1 LNRNQHGFFAF
12 SLFRFFTFPMHEFVS
27 FNQRVLAVAEAK
39 ISALSSAALYGS
51 GVFTS
56 IAVYNRKPFQ
66 WEKHWRRLAENAEKL
81 NIRLPAELTEESVRN
96 SLSELIERNNLIDG
110 RARVTFFDEAASGV
124 WAFENTRRA
133 SVLITTGD
141 FRAVSNELRLAL
153 SPYRV
158 NSKSPLAGVKSCNY
172 LENLLALEEAKSRR
186 FDEAIRL
193 NERGETAS
201 AAMANLFWITGET
214 IFTPSLETGCLD
226 GTTRSFVIA
235 LVQELGFEVYA
246 TGEHFDELRLADEVF
261 ITSAGVGI
269 CGVRGIEGEAYGD
282 RITARLQSEF
292 SGRIPR

>member
-1 LNRNQHGFFAF
+1 
-12 SLFRFFTFPMHEFVS
+12 MFVS
-27 FNQRVLAVAEAK
+27 FNQQILAASDAK

-66 WEKHWRRLAENAEKL
+66 WAKHWQRLTENAEKL
-81 NIRLPAELTEESVRN
+81 NIRLPAELTEETVRN
-96 SLSELIERNNLIDG
+96 SLSELINQNNLTDG
-110 RARVTFFDEAASGV
+110 RARITFFDEAASEI
-124 WAFENTRRA
+124 WTFETERRT
-133 SVLITTGD
+133 SLLMTTGE
-141 FRAVSNELRLAL
+141 FRAASNELRLAL
-153 SPYRV
+153 SPYRI

-193 NERGETAS
+193 NERGEMAS
-201 AAMANLFWITGET
+201 ASMANLFWIKDET

-235 LVQELGFEVYA
+235 LAKELGFEAYT

-261 ITSAGVGI
+261 ITSAGIGI
-269 CGVRGIEGEAYGD
+269 AGVRNVDGETYGD

-292 SGRIPR
+292 SAKIPR